1 MSSLIVNASN
11 FAPTTQMVYGKPR
24 VNTKG
29 GKSINITNSATRRS
43 LMIHTPMMLTYGV
56 NEHKN
61 DDGSTS
67 YDMNIQFPRE
77 EFETDATRA
86 LKKMMMEMEEK
97 IVQDA
102 AINSRDWFGK
112 KYGDEVVQAFWT
124 PMLKYPK
131 NKELMDGSLDKS
143 REPTLKIK
151 LPIWDGQPK
160 FEVYDL
166 KSNQIFPN
174 EQGQTP
180 DAVVQKGSNVCCTLM
195 CGGIWITGSKFG
207 VTWKLSQC
215 AVKPPE
221 TFEKGKCYIPGLS
234 AQDTTYGSDGEDEVP
249 ASAPSPV
256 QATLA
261 STDPVPEPVPEV
273 KEEPIAE
280 VVKEEPTV
288 ETVAEPVKKVS
299 KKKAAASV

>member
-11 FAPTTQMVYGKPR
+11 FSPMTQMVYGKPR
-24 VNTKG
+24 VNAKG
-29 GKSINITNSATRRS
+29 GKSINITNSGTRRS

-131 NKELMDGSLDKS
+131 NKELMDGSLDKT

-151 LPIWDGQPK
+151 LPIWDSQPK

-174 EQGQTP
+174 DNGEGP
-180 DAVVQKGSNVCCTLM
+180 EVVVQKGSNVCCTLM

-221 TFEKGKCYIPGLS
+221 TFEKGKCYIPGLV
-234 AQDTTYGSDGEDEVP
+234 QDESDGEDEAP
-249 ASAPSPV
+249 APAPAPTPTPTPV
-256 QATLA
+256 AA
-261 STDPVPEPVPEV
+261 A
-273 KEEPIAE
+273 EEPAAE
-280 VVKEEPTV
+280 PPVEPTAEPPAV
-288 ETVAEPVKKVS
+288 TEPTPEPVKKVS
-299 KKKAAASV
+299 KKKTTGPAAV

>member
-1 MSSLIVNASN
+1 
-11 FAPTTQMVYGKPR
+11 MVYGKPR
-24 VNTKG
+24 VNAKG
-29 GKSINITNSATRRS
+29 GKSINITNSGTRRS

-61 DDGSTS
+61 DDGSVS

-174 EQGQTP
+174 DNGQGP
-180 DAVVQKGSNVCCTLM
+180 EAVVQKGSNVCCTLA

-234 AQDTTYGSDGEDEVP
+234 AEDSTYGSDGEDEAPTKV
-249 ASAPSPV
+249 ASHVSVVEPTPTPTPEPEPEA
-256 QATLA
+256 
-261 STDPVPEPVPEV
+261 PVPEPATEPVPE
-273 KEEPIAE
+273 
-280 VVKEEPTV
+280 TV
-288 ETVAEPVKKVS
+288 TEPVKKVS
-299 KKKAAASV
+299 KKKAAAV

>member
-1 MSSLIVNASN
+1 
-11 FAPTTQMVYGKPR
+11 
-24 VNTKG
+24 
-29 GKSINITNSATRRS
+29 
-43 LMIHTPMMLTYGV
+43 MIHTPMMLTYGV

-174 EQGQTP
+174 DNGLGPE
-180 DAVVQKGSNVCCTLM
+180 AIVQKGSNVCCTLM

-221 TFEKGKCYIPGLS
+221 TFEKGKCYIPGLV
-234 AQDTTYGSDGEDEVP
+234 QETTYGSDGEDEAP
-249 ASAPSPV
+249 APKPM
-256 QATLA
+256 
-261 STDPVPEPVPEV
+261 STPEPTTEQTPEAEV
-273 KEEPIAE
+273 KTTPVEPATVPVVEPAAE
-280 VVKEEPTV
+280 PVT
-288 ETVAEPVKKVS
+288 EPVKKVS
-299 KKKAAASV
+299 KKKTGAAV

>member
-11 FAPTTQMVYGKPR
+11 FAPATQMVYGKPR

-29 GKSINITNSATRRS
+29 GKSINITNSGTRRS

-131 NKELMDGSLDKS
+131 NKELMDGSLDKT

-174 EQGQTP
+174 DNGLGPE
-180 DAVVQKGSNVCCTLM
+180 AVVQKGSNVCCTLA

-221 TFEKGKCYIPGLS
+221 TFEKGKCYIPGL
-234 AQDTTYGSDGEDEVP
+234 AAAEDSDGEDEAP
-249 ASAPSPV
+249 APTPAPV
-256 QATLA
+256 VV
-261 STDPVPEPVPEV
+261 STPEPVEEPKPDPVAEPEPVAEV
-273 KEEPIAE
+273 KEEPA
-280 VVKEEPTV
+280 P
-288 ETVAEPVKKVS
+288 AEPVKKVS
-299 KKKAAASV
+299 KKKAAAP